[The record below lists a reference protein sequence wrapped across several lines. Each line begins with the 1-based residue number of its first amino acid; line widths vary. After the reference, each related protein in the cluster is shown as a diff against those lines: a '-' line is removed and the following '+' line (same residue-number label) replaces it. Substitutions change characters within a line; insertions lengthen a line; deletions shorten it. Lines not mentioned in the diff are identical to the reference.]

1 MIIEATGI
9 NNTREVAIGTVGP
22 VIISGIE
29 ASARQTIGKMLFT
42 ASVSMALCSCLAT
55 CFGRKKLACN
65 INGTNCEYSAMWRT
79 RGNRVI
85 FTLQAALQG
94 WVAIGFSRNN
104 IMVKT

>member
-42 ASVSMALCSCLAT
+42 ASVSMALCFLLSNML
-55 CFGRKKLACN
+55 
-65 INGTNCEYSAMWRT
+65 W
-79 RGNRVI
+79 
-85 FTLQAALQG
+85 
-94 WVAIGFSRNN
+94 
-104 IMVKT
+104 